1 MATRLMSGAI
11 SKSKSNILL
20 PIAASDVMKPVIFP
34 PGWGSPSTNPSPTGS
49 VTTTNTIGIVRV
61 SRLSAQTRYAFETL
75 VLQHMALTLGVGE
88 GVKERECSGQSGVA
102 YSRRG
107 VHYTTRRC

>member
-1 MATRLMSGAI
+1 MATRLISGAI

-34 PGWGSPSTNPSPTGS
+34 PGRGSPSTNPSPTGS

-61 SRLSAQTRYAFETL
+61 SRLCCGNRCSLREDQIGLRSHQLF
-75 VLQHMALTLGVGE
+75 
-88 GVKERECSGQSGVA
+88 RECPDLVDVA
-102 YSRRG
+102 AAPPNLDPQIG
-107 VHYTTRRC
+107 AVHPT